1 LTTKKTQR
9 AELLG
14 LLLQANGRWV
24 GLPEILD
31 LKIAQYNSRIHEL
44 RKQKFQIESRTEVID
59 GARHS
64 WFRLKKGAGPSQ
76 ADLPLHNSPKYR
88 DPEEGAWT

>member
-1 LTTKKTQR
+1 VSKKTQR

-14 LLLQANGRWV
+14 LLLQANGGWV

-31 LKIAQYNSRIHEL
+31 LKIAQYNSRIYEL
-44 RKQKFQIESRTEVID
+44 RKQRFQIESRTETVD
-59 GARHS
+59 GQRLS

-76 ADLPLHNSPKYR
+76 AAPQPAAVPQIEPEQMAPLS
-88 DPEEGAWT
+88 